1 MKGVKSPTKKKYK
14 SHKNLRKY
22 NKKEGNYHRSINS
35 FKNETTYRKMKSLH
49 QLETKKNEYLIHHI
63 KSNKIINYQK
73 TSTNIN
79 DNINMEEFLKI
90 DLDDMEFED
99 AIKYDKRSFS
109 EFYRDRLKQKQ
120 IILDT
125 FYNKDDIRPLPIKIM
140 LLLLNIDLYFVIN
153 GLFFSEEY
161 IIKLY
166 HLETEDK
173 FFDFIPRSIGRFFY
187 ATLVGVII
195 EIIIA
200 CIFIERNRIKRTF
213 LRNKEDLLQ
222 LRYEIANIINS
233 IKKRYIAFT
242 IICFIISLISW
253 YYVSCFNNV
262 YPGVKVEWIKSSI
275 VIILIMQILPFFL
288 VLFEAILRLISFV
301 NKSERIYKLK
311 QFIS

>member
-1 MKGVKSPTKKKYK
+1 
-14 SHKNLRKY
+14 
-22 NKKEGNYHRSINS
+22 
-35 FKNETTYRKMKSLH
+35 MKSQH
-49 QLETKKNEYLIHHI
+49 HLETKKNENIIIHHI
-63 KSNKIINYQK
+63 KSNKNTNHQK
-73 TSTNIN
+73 TSTKSSIYINENI
-79 DNINMEEFLKI
+79 DMEEFLKI
-90 DLDDMEFED
+90 NLDDMEYDD
-99 AIKYDKRSFS
+99 AIKYDKRSFC
-109 EFYRDRLKQKQ
+109 EFYIDRLKQKQ
-120 IILDT
+120 MILDT
-125 FYNKDDIRPLPIKIM
+125 FYNKDDIRPLPIKIL

-153 GLFFSEEY
+153 GLFFSEDY

-166 HLETEDK
+166 HLETEDQ

-187 ATLVGVII
+187 AVFVGVII
-195 EIIIA
+195 EIIID
-200 CIFIERNRIKRTF
+200 CIFIEGNKIKRTF
-213 LRNKEDLLQ
+213 LRDKEDLLQ

-233 IKKRYIAFT
+233 IKKRYIVFT